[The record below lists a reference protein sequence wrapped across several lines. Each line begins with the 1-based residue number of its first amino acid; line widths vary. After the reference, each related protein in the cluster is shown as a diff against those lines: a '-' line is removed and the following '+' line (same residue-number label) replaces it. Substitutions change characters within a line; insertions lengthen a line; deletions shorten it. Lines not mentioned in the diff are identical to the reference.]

1 MGGSVSRS
9 CGEVAVSLGVKNNA
23 DAKRAPRETHAAG
36 QRAQGVLRDA
46 VAVGEK
52 VRKDYDASTARALYL
67 ATVLGAWHTVIGIGK
82 IVSGVL
88 GTSLFTCVNGL
99 YTLFM
104 GASRLVTAT
113 GAVRAGSGSSR
124 RYARIAGA
132 MLTVA
137 SLLYVAYATWSFF
150 NPSRVYQKPAAF
162 AIVAFTFLEIGL
174 NIRHLIQTRGA
185 KTAIEKALRI
195 ISLASSLIALSLAQE
210 AFLALLGFPHNP
222 TADAC
227 IRCLAGL
234 IAASLGAYVVVRA
247 RPGSSTAHGWK

>member
-1 MGGSVSRS
+1 MVSVDI
-9 CGEVAVSLGVKNNA
+9 KMNA
-23 DAKRAPRETHAAG
+23 DAKHAG
-36 QRAQGVLRDA
+36 RGSRPSGRRAQDVLRDA
-46 VAVGEK
+46 VAAGEN
-52 VRKDYDASTARALYL
+52 VRKNYDASTARALYL
-67 ATVLGAWHTVIGIGK
+67 ATVLGAWHAVIGIGK

-88 GTSLFTCVNGL
+88 GTSLFACVNGL

-113 GAVRAGSGSSR
+113 GAVRGGSGSSR
-124 RYARIAGA
+124 RYARVAGI

-137 SLLYVAYATWSFF
+137 SLFYVAYAAWSFF
-150 NPSRVYQKPAAF
+150 HPSREYQRTAAF

-174 NIRHLIQTRGA
+174 NVRHLIQTRGA

-195 ISLASSLIALSLAQE
+195 ISLASSLIALSLTQE
-210 AFLALLGFPHNP
+210 AFLSLLGFPHSP

-234 IAASLGAYVVVRA
+234 IAASLGAHVVLRA